1 MSILLGLV
9 AALGWG
15 ASDFVLSRIS
25 QAVGPTRTLI
35 YVQAGGLLAIS
46 LVILAWQD
54 RPPLDPWLWLVTIGA
69 NIFNLIGTV
78 LLYRALTVGTLAVV
92 SPIAASFAVVTTLL
106 ALATGE
112 RPTPLALSGIVLV
125 MGGVIVVSRAP
136 STGVAALRAPG
147 FVLGQGVLAA
157 SGAAL
162 SYGIFFWLLRP
173 VTTTMGIAW
182 PIFVGRILTLG
193 AALAFKVTRPSGP
206 SRPLP
211 SWLWGAVVLAT
222 GLDTVAFLSYN
233 FGIST
238 AYVSVVAAL
247 ASIFSA
253 VTVLMAWV
261 LLHERLA
268 SSQWVGVVAV
278 LAGVL
283 LVSL

>member
-46 LVILAWQD
+46 LVILAFQD

-125 MGGVIVVSRAP
+125 MGGVIVVARAP
-136 STGVAALRAPG
+136 SAGVAALHAPS
-147 FVLGQGVLAA
+147 FVIGQGVLAA

-193 AALAFKVTRPSGP
+193 AALAFRALRPSGP

-211 SWLWGAVVLAT
+211 PWLWWAVVMAT